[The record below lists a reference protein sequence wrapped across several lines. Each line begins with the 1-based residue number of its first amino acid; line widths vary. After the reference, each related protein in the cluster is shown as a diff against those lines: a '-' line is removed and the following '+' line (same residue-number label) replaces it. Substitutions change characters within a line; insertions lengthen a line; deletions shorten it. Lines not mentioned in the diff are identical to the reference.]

1 MAKICLSIESE
12 APAKTEGKNVW
23 KKKKKSCAGINS
35 FSGGA
40 AAGIGAREL
49 LSASLLSAE
58 HRLG

>member
-1 MAKICLSIESE
+1 M
-12 APAKTEGKNVW
+12 
-23 KKKKKSCAGINS
+23 KKKKQKTQPCAGINS

-58 HRLG
+58 KRLGWGSGFQETLEL

>member
-1 MAKICLSIESE
+1 M
-12 APAKTEGKNVW
+12 
-23 KKKKKSCAGINS
+23 KKKKQACAGINS

-58 HRLG
+58 QRLGWESGFQETLEL

>member
-1 MAKICLSIESE
+1 M
-12 APAKTEGKNVW
+12 
-23 KKKKKSCAGINS
+23 KKKNQPCAGINS

-58 HRLG
+58 KRLGWGSGFQELWSCDSLNKIKP